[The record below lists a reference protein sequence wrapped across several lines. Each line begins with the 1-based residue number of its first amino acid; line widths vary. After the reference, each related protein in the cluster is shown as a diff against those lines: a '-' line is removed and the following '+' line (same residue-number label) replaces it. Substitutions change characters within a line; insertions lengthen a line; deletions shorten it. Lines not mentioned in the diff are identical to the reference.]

1 MTALTT
7 MQSPDTSGL
16 IHPALVLQEQIRAAV
31 DTLRSLAWDNGI
43 TGNTSHAAED
53 AEENASHKV
62 SALVV
67 ELVALAAGLDVAS

>member
-1 MTALTT
+1 MTVHI
-7 MQSPDTSGL
+7 MQSPDTSSV

>member
-1 MTALTT
+1 MTVPTI
-7 MQSPDTSGL
+7 QSPDTSGL
-16 IHPALVLQEQIRAAV
+16 IHPALVLQEQIRTAV

>member
-1 MTALTT
+1 MTVHI

-31 DTLRSLAWDNGI
+31 DNLRSLAWDNGI

-53 AEENASHKV
+53 AEENASHRV